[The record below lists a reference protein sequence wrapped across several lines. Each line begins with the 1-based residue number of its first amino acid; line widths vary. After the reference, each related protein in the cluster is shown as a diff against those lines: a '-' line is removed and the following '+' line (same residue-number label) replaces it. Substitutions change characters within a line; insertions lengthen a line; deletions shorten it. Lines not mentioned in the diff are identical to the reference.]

1 MLPKGINSLCLTK
14 MRTQVLD
21 ENRNVLAEYEAK
33 LSSHPHAR
41 IARAKYLMLNG
52 SVPKPKVLPWSV
64 VFGNE

>member
-1 MLPKGINSLCLTK
+1 
-14 MRTQVLD
+14 MRAQVLD

-52 SVPKPKVLPWSV
+52 PVPKPKVLPWSV